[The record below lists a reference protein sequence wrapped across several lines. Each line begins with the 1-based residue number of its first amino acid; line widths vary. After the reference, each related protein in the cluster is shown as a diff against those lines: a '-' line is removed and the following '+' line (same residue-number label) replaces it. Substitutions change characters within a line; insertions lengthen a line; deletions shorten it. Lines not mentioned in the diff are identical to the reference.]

1 MNDPYFARKVVFIA
15 GVASISAC
23 LQIFADYFIY
33 WRPDLL
39 EQFWRLWTGHWVHV
53 GWTHY
58 LLNMLAFACFPFIF
72 PHVRILHLAALL
84 VVLPVCISLSFYYIF
99 PDIEAYAG
107 LSGVLHGA
115 YVTVALIHLSYAH
128 ERKFAAVVLGLIV
141 LKLIWENTIGNTG
154 TAELIGSPVLVEAHL
169 LGAIWGMVFGLLYF
183 PFHYRI
189 VTSKS

>member
-53 GWTHY
+53 GWIHY

-72 PHVRILHLAALL
+72 PHVRIWHLAALL
-84 VVLPVCISLSFYYIF
+84 VVLSVCISLSFYYIF

-115 YVTVALIHLSYAH
+115 YVAVALIHLSYTY
-128 ERKFAAVVLGLIV
+128 ERKFAALVLGLIV
-141 LKLIWENTIGNTG
+141 LKLIWENTVGNTG

-169 LGAIWGMVFGLLYF
+169 LGAFWGMVFGLLYF
-183 PFHYRI
+183 LFHYRI